1 MENFEYFV
9 ITFREALSVL
19 YDTSSSILS
28 RFYGGKWASANVINE
43 TKLKTIMQST
53 YNTDFTDVNEIAFEG
68 VTFVEWDTNNSRWN
82 FKPLCVK
89 FIEYLVKEYGESY
102 CVNSPTDEDNDLV
115 KSCTS
120 FMDNILN
127 LIQVTFPKYQELY
140 TAIEAEKGQLLR
152 GVNSENNNKA
162 YSKFKDTPQGSVT
175 LATLDSDNYNTNV
188 TINESENTLTD
199 ERDTPIARIKEIQ
212 ERYVNLFEEWS
223 KEFKAFFW
231 EG

>member
-9 ITFREALSVL
+9 LTFREALSVL
-19 YDTSSSILS
+19 YDTANPILT

-43 TKLKTIMQST
+43 TKFKAIMQGA
-53 YNTDFTDVNEIAFEG
+53 YNTDFTDVNNPTFEG
-68 VTFVEWDTNNSRWN
+68 VPFVEWDTNNTRWN

-102 CVNSPTDEDNDLV
+102 CVNIPSDNDTDIV

-127 LIQVTFPKYQELY
+127 LLQFTFPKYNELY
-140 TAIEAEKGQLLR
+140 IALEVEKGQLLR
-152 GVNSENNNKA
+152 GVNSETHNKG
-162 YSKFKDTPQGSVT
+162 YNKFKDTPQGSVS

-188 TINESENTLTD
+188 TINEGENTFTD
-199 ERDTPIARIKEIQ
+199 ERDTPIARIKEIE
-212 ERYVNLFEEWS
+212 ERYVNLFEEWA
-223 KEFKAFFW
+223 KDFKPFFW